1 MKPKEAASS
10 SFDWFNHDQKERD
23 AMTTSPTATS
33 GEQTLHAAL
42 ELSKNSWL
50 LAIQSLGRDNPS
62 LHPIRGGDADGLI
75 AKLDAARDRQANV
88 SGQVPKVV
96 LCYEAGYDGF
106 WLARFLEQ
114 RGIECLVME
123 PASLQVNRK
132 ARRVKT
138 DRIDVEKMLRTLIAW
153 CRGERHVCS
162 MVVIPS
168 VEEEDLRRSHRER
181 DRLVR
186 ERTAH
191 INRIKGLLFGQ
202 GIRGINVKR
211 HYKTLVPADL
221 VTRDGRPLPER
232 LAREIAREIERLA
245 LLQEQL
251 REIERERDLAPTS
264 CPDTERK
271 RRQLLR
277 LDGIGVASASVLTRE
292 VYYRQFANRGQV
304 ASYLGVTPSAYD
316 SGESRRS
323 QGISKAGNSLARK
336 VMIQLAWLWLRH
348 QPESELTK
356 WFHRRTEGGSKRM
369 RCVMIVALAR
379 KLAIALWRY
388 LETGLIPEGAT
399 LSTR

>member
-1 MKPKEAASS
+1 
-10 SFDWFNHDQKERD
+10 
-23 AMTTSPTATS
+23 MTTSPTATS
-33 GEQTLHAAL
+33 SEQTLYCAL

-50 LAIQSLGRDNPS
+50 LAAQFPGRDNPS
-62 LHPIRGGDADGLI
+62 LHPIRGGDADRLM
-75 AKLDAARDRQANV
+75 AKLDAARDRLTKI
-88 SGQVPKVV
+88 SGQVPMVI

-138 DRIDVEKMLRTLIAW
+138 DRIDVEKLLHALIAW

-168 VEEEDLRRSHRER
+168 AEEEDLRRSHRER
-181 DRLVR
+181 DRLIR

-202 GIRGINVKR
+202 GIRGINVKSS
-211 HYKTLVPADL
+211 YKTLTPADL
-221 VTRDGRPLPER
+221 VTGDGRPLPDR
-232 LAREIAREIERLA
+232 LAREIARETQRVA
-245 LLQEQL
+245 LVQEQL
-251 REIERERDLAPTS
+251 REIERERDLAPTP
-264 CPDTERK
+264 CAATERK
-271 RRQLLR
+271 RHQLLN
-277 LDGIGVASASVLTRE
+277 LKGIGVASAAILARE
-292 VYYRQFANRGQV
+292 VYYRQFANRRQV
-304 ASYLGVTPSAYD
+304 GSYLGVTPSAYD

-323 QGISKAGNSLARK
+323 QGISKAGNSLARS
-336 VMIQLAWLWLRH
+336 VMIQVAWFWLKH

-356 WFHRRTEGGSKRM
+356 WFRRRTEGQSKRM
-369 RCVMIVALAR
+369 RRVMIVALAR

-388 LETGLIPEGAT
+388 LETGLVPEGAV
-399 LSTR
+399 LAAK